1 MQTTPKVI
9 KKAPVALSV
18 TVSVA
23 SAEKRDIDKYNL
35 PPDILADL

>member
-9 KKAPVALSV
+9 KKAQVAPNV

-23 SAEKRDIDKYNL
+23 SAEKKDIDKYNL

>member
-9 KKAPVALSV
+9 KKTQVAPNV

-23 SAEKRDIDKYNL
+23 SAEKKDIDKYNL